1 MINTNDKKEFEQK
14 LLIAMQAL
22 AEIEGRALR
31 LDTRVSKRQLS
42 EHSAFNRLVGSIQA
56 TVKKTREEVDN
67 D

>member
-1 MINTNDKKEFEQK
+1 MINANDKKELEQK

-22 AEIEGRALR
+22 AEIEERASR
-31 LDTRVSKRQLS
+31 LDARVSKRRIS
-42 EHSAFNRLVGSIQA
+42 EHSAFNRLFCSIQS

>member
-1 MINTNDKKEFEQK
+1 MINSNDKKKLEQK
-14 LLIAMQAL
+14 LLITMQAL
-22 AEIEGRALR
+22 AEIEERASR
-31 LDTRVSKRQLS
+31 LDARVSKRRLS